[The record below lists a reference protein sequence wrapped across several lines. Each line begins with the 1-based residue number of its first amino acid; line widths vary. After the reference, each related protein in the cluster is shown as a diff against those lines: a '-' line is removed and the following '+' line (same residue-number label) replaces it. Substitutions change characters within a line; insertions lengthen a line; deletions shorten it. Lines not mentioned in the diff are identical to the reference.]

1 MAIFFSILESVKS
14 FLKMPQNPE
23 AIKGKINK
31 LDFMKIRVSAYEN
44 KHLDWL
50 KKKKKANTISQ
61 VIMLAKISKQT
72 KNLQLKFKGKL

>member
-50 KKKKKANTISQ
+50 KKKKSKYHKSSHNVS
-61 VIMLAKISKQT
+61 KNKQT
-72 KNLQLKFKGKL
+72 NKKFATQI